1 MSKTE
6 RLYHLHNIL
15 NARRTPIS
23 RHQLM
28 EELGCSQATLY
39 RLINELRDYL
49 GAPIEQDEESRFYYD
64 RSLAGHFELPGIWI
78 SPQELQALLTAQQV
92 LCNVQPGL
100 LEDEL
105 GNLQGRI
112 ANLLTDK
119 GVEMDGG
126 RSRIHIHQAAGR
138 PVPAR
143 MFQDVLQA
151 LLQRHRLQIR
161 YHGRGSDQVTE
172 RAVSPERLTY
182 YRNAWYLDAW
192 CHLRKGLRSFALE
205 RIRDQQL
212 QDEPARDVTPEELA
226 QHYDQS
232 YGIFSGQAEDSAELK
247 FSPRMA
253 RWVADEQWHPD
264 QSSEWQEDGSYLLSV
279 PFSNARELVM
289 DILRFGPEVEVMGPE
304 SLRRS
309 VAEAA
314 AATSRIYT
322 D

>member
-15 NARRTPIS
+15 NARRAPVT

-78 SPQELQALLTAQQV
+78 SPEELQALLTAQQV
-92 LCNVQPGL
+92 LGHVQPGL

-105 GNLQGRI
+105 SNLQGRI

-119 GVEMDGG
+119 GVDMDAG
-126 RSRIHIHQAAGR
+126 RNRIHIHQAAGR

-143 MFQDVLQA
+143 MFQDVLSA
-151 LLQRHRLQIR
+151 LLKRKRLHVE
-161 YHGRGSDQVTE
+161 YHGRGTDEITE
-172 RAVSPERLTY
+172 RDISPERLTY

-205 RIRDQQL
+205 RFRNQTVLDEEAREVSEAELRD
-212 QDEPARDVTPEELA
+212 
-226 QHYDQS
+226 HFDQS
-232 YGIFSGQAEDSAELK
+232 YGIFSGAAESIAELR

-253 RWVADEQWHPD
+253 RWVADERWHPD
-264 QSSEWQEDGSYLLSV
+264 QTSEWLDDGRYLLKV
-279 PFSNARELVM
+279 PYANARELVM
-289 DILRFGPEVEVMGPE
+289 DVLRYGPEVEVLAPE
-304 SLRRS
+304 SLRQS
-309 VAEAA
+309 VMQQ
-314 AATSRIYT
+314 ATATVEKYRR
-322 D
+322 

>member
-92 LCNVQPGL
+92 LGNVQPGL

-212 QDEPARDVTPEELA
+212 QDETARDVTPEELA